1 MDINSG
7 QHDGAEE
14 QEAREREARRDRS
27 STAKKKAD
35 GKGGGTVRYG
45 TVRAD
50 TGWYGNTVL
59 HGRCHGIFIAKHCSY
74 WPGSIDLH
82 SQR

>member
-14 QEAREREARRDRS
+14 QEAREREAVDETEAAQRRKRR
-27 STAKKKAD
+27 TE
-35 GKGGGTVRYG
+35 KGEVRYG

-59 HGRCHGIFIAKHCSY
+59 HGRCHRIFIAKHCSY